1 MISKVGFRG
10 VTFSLSKDLCV
21 LSMFNIGCTIFKK
34 EAIILGFCLFYS
46 FPAYT
51 RKVFILLSLS

>member
-21 LSMFNIGCTIFKK
+21 LKMFNIGCIIFKK
-34 EAIILGFCLFYS
+34 EAIILGFCL
-46 FPAYT
+46 YT
-51 RKVFILLSLS
+51 FSSKSILLSLS